1 MRILF
6 PNEAIEFL
14 RFSPNENKF
23 CLTERLAGE
32 LELIT
37 DRSLLAG
44 PDGLALPALAP
55 LTAYFFEID
64 APND

>member
-14 RFSPNENKF
+14 RFSPNENMF
-23 CLTERLAGE
+23 VSRSGSPGE

-64 APND
+64 VA